1 MVMPEG
7 AGGRH
12 DDDGGV
18 AQYVVRVN
26 VNVKVIEL
34 DLDF

>member
-1 MVMPEG
+1 MMMPEG

-12 DDDGGV
+12 DGGV

>member
-1 MVMPEG
+1 MMMPEG

-12 DDDGGV
+12 DDGGV